1 MKGISVK
8 LQHLSLSHQAIDSI
22 PTHTKFPDNTIDT
35 TRLPAIPPG
44 PPSDSSIL
52 STNNDALTPSWFQSI
67 TLTGQQIQLEEA
79 QVPATSQGGSPDASN
94 ASSASFQPTSITD
107 ATLTPP
113 ARKRSHLASPGHAI
127 HLRTRTV
134 APLTPFAIDGRS
146 SATRRLFSIASV
158 SEEEEQLEETREPSR
173 TTTQQ
178 VHGSDLICP
187 EVRPAAQP
195 TPRHPHPPST
205 LESTEVET
213 RVDDPNRRPTQ
224 RQPSVNPPES
234 TQVKFLRL
242 TSLPTPYRPVPTR
255 LVNPLFKLLEK
266 LSLAFLETP
275 SDEALFNILA
285 VPKLAIHP
293 ATCLQSTNIKLA
305 VRHLHSFPQCPL
317 AGRTASTPYSA
328 SKPTPND

>member
-1 MKGISVK
+1 VK

-79 QVPATSQGGSPDASN
+79 QVPATSQGGSPN
-94 ASSASFQPTSITD
+94 ASFQPTSITD

-178 VHGSDLICP
+178 VHGSDLLCP

-234 TQVKFLRL
+234 TRSNF
-242 TSLPTPYRPVPTR
+242 
-255 LVNPLFKLLEK
+255 F
-266 LSLAFLETP
+266 A
-275 SDEALFNILA
+275 
-285 VPKLAIHP
+285 
-293 ATCLQSTNIKLA
+293 
-305 VRHLHSFPQCPL
+305 
-317 AGRTASTPYSA
+317 
-328 SKPTPND
+328 